1 MVEPVLQDQ
10 LKNLPTRPGVYLF
23 KDTGDEVVYVGKASS
38 LRPRVRSYFRASRQP
53 PKTREMMRHVVS
65 LETIIVGSEAEALI
79 LEANLIK
86 KHQPR
91 YNINYKDDKSYPFFK
106 LTVNEAY
113 PRLYLTREKFDKD
126 AEYFGP
132 YASVKD
138 ARETLYTIRRHFKLR
153 TSKMKLDGSRSYR
166 PCINFQLGKCLAP
179 CRGTVPR
186 EDYGRIVEQVRM
198 FFQGRHQELMARME
212 REMAE

>member
-65 LETIIVGSEAEALI
+65 LETIIVGSDAEALI

-86 KHQPR
+86 EYRPR
-91 YNINYKDDKSYPFFK
+91 FNIQLRDDKRYPY
-106 LTVNEAY
+106 LTVTTLEPF
-113 PRLYLTREKFDKD
+113 PRCFVTR
-126 AEYFGP
+126 
-132 YASVKD
+132 
-138 ARETLYTIRRHFKLR
+138 TLY
-153 TSKMKLDGSRSYR
+153 D
-166 PCINFQLGKCLAP
+166 
-179 CRGTVPR
+179 
-186 EDYGRIVEQVRM
+186 D
-198 FFQGRHQELMARME
+198 
-212 REMAE
+212 